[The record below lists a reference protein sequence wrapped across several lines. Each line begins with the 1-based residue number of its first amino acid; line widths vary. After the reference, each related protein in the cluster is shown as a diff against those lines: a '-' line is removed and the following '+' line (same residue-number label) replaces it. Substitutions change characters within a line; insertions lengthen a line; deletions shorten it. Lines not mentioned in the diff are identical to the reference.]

1 MYAKWFSDVCVCAC
15 IWACLLSH
23 FSAVWLLTTLGTVT
37 CQAPLMHGILQAR
50 ILEWVAVSCSRGSSQ
65 SRDGTRISYVYLHW
79 QVVFTTSSTCLFL
92 DSFPLYVIARYW
104 IYLEYIPVLFSWSL
118 LFIYFI
124 HSSKVYLF
132 HTQCVKPKL
141 LIYTPSFSFGNHKF
155 VLYFCEPISVL
166 KHTF

>member
-1 MYAKWFSDVCVCAC
+1 MYLIHNVVLVSGVWKVIQWCVCVR

-37 CQAPLMHGILQAR
+37 CQAPLIHGILQAR

-65 SRDGTRISYVYLHW
+65 PRDGTRISYVYLHW

-124 HSSKVYLF
+124 HYTVAKF
-132 HTQCVKPKL
+132 
-141 LIYTPSFSFGNHKF
+141 IYFIH
-155 VLYFCEPISVL
+155 SV
-166 KHTF
+166 